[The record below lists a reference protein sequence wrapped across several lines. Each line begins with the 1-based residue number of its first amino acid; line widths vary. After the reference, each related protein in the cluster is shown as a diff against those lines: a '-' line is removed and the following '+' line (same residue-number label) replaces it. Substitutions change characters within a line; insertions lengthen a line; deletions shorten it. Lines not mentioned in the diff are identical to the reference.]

1 MASIITHSI
10 AAGLFGKSIH
20 WHQNRRLFVLT
31 LLCASLPDADVFGHW
46 LGVPYLSSWGHRGG
60 THSLA
65 FAFGL
70 GFVLGPWA
78 SPSDSSWIKKI
89 LNGFYLGLMT
99 ASHPFLDMLTTGG
112 HGVALW
118 APFDESRV
126 FFDHHYRVIQV
137 SPLSISRFFTSRGL
151 AVLKSELYWVI
162 LPCLGCFTLRWIIQK
177 RSFPSTSSS
186 SSHQ

>member
-20 WHQNRRLFVLT
+20 WHQNRRLFILT

-70 GFVLGPWA
+70 GLVLGPWA
-78 SPSDSSWIKKI
+78 SPSDSSWIKKS

-177 RSFPSTSSS
+177 STSSS

>member
-1 MASIITHSI
+1 M
-10 AAGLFGKSIH
+10 
-20 WHQNRRLFVLT
+20 
-31 LLCASLPDADVFGHW
+31 
-46 LGVPYLSSWGHRGG
+46 
-60 THSLA
+60 A

-70 GFVLGPWA
+70 GLVLGPST
-78 SPSDSSWIKKI
+78 SPSDSSWIKNI
-89 LNGFYLGLMT
+89 LNGFYLCLIT

-137 SPLSISRFFTSRGL
+137 SSLGISRFFTSRGL

-162 LPCLGCFTLRWIIQK
+162 LPCLGCFTL
-177 RSFPSTSSS
+177 
-186 SSHQ
+186 